1 MKKALIALTLCS
13 TLSLPSCLGPNNLYN
28 NLGNWNATA
37 TDMNWLNEVIYLGL
51 NFIPVYPIFL
61 LGDVWIFNT
70 IDYWSGKD
78 TWPTDSGKFPEKF
91 SNK

>member
-13 TLSLPSCLGPNNLYN
+13 TLSLPSCLGPNHLYT
-28 NLGNWNATA
+28 NLGNWNATV
-37 TDMNWLNEVIYLGL
+37 TEMNWLNEVIFLGL
-51 NFIPVYPIFL
+51 NIIPVYPIFL
-61 LGDVWIFNT
+61 WGDIVIFNT

-78 TWPTDSGKFPEKF
+78 TWPADPGKFPEKF